1 MMIEFGNSYYKHKF
15 MNKKKLLHQLPI
27 GVLAN
32 KLQYC
37 ISYCKIYK
45 KDVIIAKMSMSTN

>member
-1 MMIEFGNSYYKHKF
+1 MLIEFGNSYYKHKIYEQ
-15 MNKKKLLHQLPI
+15 KEAVLHQLPI

-37 ISYCKIYK
+37 ISYCKI
-45 KDVIIAKMSMSTN
+45 